1 VAPFQYLRMEPFYSA
16 FGKKNKVVS
25 FFVCLKNKNS
35 EAVSF
40 FVWFENYM
48 GVEERRGRRA
58 LTFERALAS
67 YRFYGAGVFQLLI
80 VKFHIEIQ
88 SRSTLIFVRNQTFRK
103 LECSPSILSHC

>member
-1 VAPFQYLRMEPFYSA
+1 MEPFYSA

-58 LTFERALAS
+58 LTFERALAFD
-67 YRFYGAGVFQLLI
+67 RFYGTGAFQLLI
-80 VKFHIEIQ
+80 VNFHMEIQ
-88 SRSTLIFVRNQTFRK
+88 EPLHSYFVGNQIARK
-103 LECSPSILSHC
+103 LE